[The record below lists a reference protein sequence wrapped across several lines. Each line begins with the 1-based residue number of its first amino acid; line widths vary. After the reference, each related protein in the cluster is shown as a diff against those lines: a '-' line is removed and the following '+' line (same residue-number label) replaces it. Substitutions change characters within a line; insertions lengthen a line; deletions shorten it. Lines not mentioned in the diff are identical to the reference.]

1 MIEDEA
7 KENVNP
13 IRVAEGISCR
23 MCVTSSGTCDWN
35 SVVNYRKNWQEPSGA
50 KYVEIRSG

>member
-13 IRVAEGISCR
+13 IRVSEGISCQ

-35 SVVNYRKNWQEPSGA
+35 SVVSYRKN
-50 KYVEIRSG
+50 